1 MGIKRYIL
9 LTVVYMLAIGL
20 YVYSFNGDT
29 YTLSVYKFSLEFP
42 IALWI
47 VLPTILLFIA
57 STTHMMYYS
66 LKDFW
71 KNRAVNRDFENF
83 KIALSEKVMGEDSLI
98 KYKTDLFRFIGK
110 SIKMMD
116 YKNIENF
123 DSKDEKIESNR
134 KVVQEI
140 NDGKIVELKKYKL
153 SPENKL
159 LEQNEIN
166 KLQEDAKYS
175 STILEECKDTSSELY
190 KKAYFEYIKYAS
202 YIDIKKLDFA
212 PTKEMFRVL
221 MERYLEEEGTVAI
234 KMDFDEIQ
242 ELLMQ
247 FEASREDYLE
257 LAYEI
262 KTKLEPDA
270 LIALFEKLYN
280 SPEHSAAA
288 DSYLYVLNELQMI
301 DKVREIL
308 ENSDEEEFEKWKTI
322 LFLRDHGKSVNSGL
336 FLRI

>member
-20 YVYSFNGDT
+20 YVYSFNGDV
-29 YTLSVYKFSLEFP
+29 YTLSVYKFSLELP
-42 IALWI
+42 IAFWI

-71 KNRAVNRDFENF
+71 KDRALKRDFENF
-83 KIALSEKVMGEDSLI
+83 KIALSEKVLGEDSTL
-98 KYKTDLFRFIGK
+98 KYKSEWFKFIGK
-110 SIKMMD
+110 SLKILK
-116 YKNIENF
+116 YKEIEDFNTE
-123 DSKDEKIESNR
+123 DERIEANRQVLKDL
-134 KVVQEI
+134 
-140 NDGKIVELKKYKL
+140 NDGKIVELKKYRL
-153 SPENKL
+153 SSENIL
-159 LEQNEIN
+159 LEQNEMN
-166 KLQEDAKYS
+166 RLQEDTKYS
-175 STILEECKDTSSELY
+175 STILKECKDTSSELY
-190 KKAYFEYIKYAS
+190 QKAYFEYIKYAS
-202 YIDIKKLDFA
+202 YSDIKKLDFI
-212 PTKEMFRVL
+212 PTKDMFRVL

-234 KMDFDEIQ
+234 KLDLDEIQ

-247 FEASREDYLE
+247 FKANREDYLE

-288 DSYLYVLNELQMI
+288 DAYLYVLNELQMI
-301 DKVREIL
+301 DKVRDIL

-322 LFLRDHGKSVNSGL
+322 LFLRDHGKNVNSGL

>member
-1 MGIKRYIL
+1 
-9 LTVVYMLAIGL
+9 MLAIGL
-20 YVYSFNGDT
+20 YVYSFNGDV
-29 YTLSVYKFSLEFP
+29 YTLSVYKFSLELP
-42 IALWI
+42 IAFWI

-71 KNRAVNRDFENF
+71 KDRALKRDFENF
-83 KIALSEKVMGEDSLI
+83 KIALSEKVLGEDSTL
-98 KYKTDLFRFIGK
+98 KYKSEWFKFIGK
-110 SIKMMD
+110 SLKILK
-116 YKNIENF
+116 YKEIEDFNTE
-123 DSKDEKIESNR
+123 DERIEANRQVLKDL
-134 KVVQEI
+134 
-140 NDGKIVELKKYKL
+140 NDGKIVELKKYRL
-153 SPENKL
+153 SSENIL
-159 LEQNEIN
+159 LEQNEMN
-166 KLQEDAKYS
+166 RLQEDTKYS
-175 STILEECKDTSSELY
+175 STILKECKDTSSELY
-190 KKAYFEYIKYAS
+190 QKAYFEYIKYAS
-202 YIDIKKLDFA
+202 YSDIKKLDFI
-212 PTKEMFRVL
+212 PTKDMFRVL

-234 KMDFDEIQ
+234 KLDLDEIQ

-247 FEASREDYLE
+247 FKANREDYLE

-288 DSYLYVLNELQMI
+288 DAYLYVLNELQMI
-301 DKVREIL
+301 DKVRDIL

-322 LFLRDHGKSVNSGL
+322 LFLRDHGKNVNSGL